1 MAQQPCGPA
10 DPFWVPLFPLNLVLF
25 PGMALPLHVF
35 EPRYREMIACC
46 LQDNAPFGVVLVR
59 PESLYGLE
67 VPYTIGTL
75 ARIKDYERLPD
86 GRYNILTCG
95 THRFR
100 ILQESRDRDYMR
112 GLICPVLDEDESP
125 DVLTALAAEARAAFI
140 AYLGV
145 VLTLVG
151 SEAREIAIPQAPADL
166 SHTIGVCLTC
176 EDSEKQKLLEMASTS
191 ERLQA
196 EIALLRAETQ
206 ILSTQTDAL
215 LVPKTDTN
223 RARLN

>member
-1 MAQQPCGPA
+1 MADTPV
-10 DPFWVPLFPLNLVLF
+10 WVPLFPLNVVLF
-25 PGMALPLHVF
+25 PGMAFPLHIF
-35 EPRYREMIACC
+35 EPRYREMIAAC
-46 LQDNAPFGVVLVR
+46 LEDHAPFGIVLVR

-75 ARIKDYERLPD
+75 ARIKDYEQLPD

-95 THRFR
+95 SHRFR
-100 ILQESRDRDYMR
+100 ILRESRDRAYMR
-112 GLICPVLDEDESP
+112 GLITPMRDMDESP
-125 DVLTALAAEARAAFI
+125 DVLAALAAEAREAFI

-151 SEAREIAIPQAPADL
+151 SEARDIAIPQNPTEL
-166 SHTIGVCLTC
+166 SHTIGMCLTC
-176 EDSEKQKLLEMASTS
+176 EDSEKQKLLEMTSAS

-206 ILSTQTDAL
+206 VLSTQTDAL

-223 RARLN
+223 RAKLN